1 MTISMDWAETRPMV
15 KTHRPIAPL
24 DEVTRRRGAALLL
37 DVLRSEGVRYIF
49 GNPGTPE
56 LPLIDALIDA
66 PDISYI
72 WGLQEASVVAMA
84 DGYTQAACR
93 PGFVNLHT
101 AGGLGDGL
109 GSLLNASVSGTP
121 WS

>member
-49 GNPGTPE
+49 GNPGTTE

-84 DGYTQAACR
+84 DGYAQAACR
-93 PGFVNLHT
+93 RPDFSYRVGFRGRVT
-101 AGGLGDGL
+101 RSA
-109 GSLLNASVSGTP
+109 AEPRQSVVVVG
-121 WS
+121 

>member
-15 KTHRPIAPL
+15 KTQRPIAPL
-24 DEVTRRRGAALLL
+24 DEVTRRRGGTLLL

-49 GNPGTPE
+49 GNPGTTE

-72 WGLQEASVVAMA
+72 WGHPGQPVASVLRREDVFISLV
-84 DGYTQAACR
+84 G
-93 PGFVNLHT
+93 
-101 AGGLGDGL
+101 AGREDWSFGNGES
-109 GSLLNASVSGTP
+109 SLIKS
-121 WS
+121 